1 MVVRKEK
8 RNRKYHGTRSW
19 GVGNIK
25 NARGAGDRGGVGVGR
40 RKHRFT
46 YFTAK
51 APWMIGRKGFTKWR
65 PAKLN
70 AITLAEVNA
79 IAKRG
84 EGSEIELPG
93 RKVLSNGELERG
105 VTVKAAAFS
114 KKAAEKI
121 RAAHGEAVI
130 LGQGKVET
138 GKDDAAEKVQA

>member
-65 PAKLN
+65 PAKLT
-70 AITLAEVNA
+70 AITLTEVNA

-84 EGSEIELPG
+84 KGSEIELPG
-93 RKVLSNGELERG
+93 RKVLSNGTIEKG
-105 VTVKAAAFS
+105 MTVKATAFS
-114 KKAAEKI
+114 KKAIEKI
-121 RAAHGEAVI
+121 RSAHGEAIV
-130 LGQGKVET
+130 LGQEKGPEE
-138 GKDDAAEKVQA
+138 DDTALKVQA

>member
-65 PAKLN
+65 PGKLV
-70 AITLAEVNA
+70 AITLTEVNSM
-79 IAKRG
+79 AKR
-84 EGSEIELPG
+84 SSNPVLELPG
-93 RKVLSNGELERG
+93 RKVLSNGTLERG
-105 VTVKAAAFS
+105 ITVKAAAFS

-121 RAAHGEAVI
+121 KEAHGEAVVM
-130 LGQGKVET
+130 GQQADEG
-138 GKDDAAEKVQA
+138 AAGDRVRA